1 MIARPAILLLAV
13 GGIYF
18 LLAGEVSQAEAI
30 ALVPVL
36 LLTLIYDRASRKA
49 QSVPLRIGMEGVSR
63 LARSVLPIVPEMWR
77 VGGALCRCV
86 LQPAAMS
93 SGVVLHVPFRFGAL
107 TAEDVGRRAAVVTA
121 ISLAPNGI
129 ALGMAHGT
137 DELIIHQLVPQPVG
151 DDAEWPG

>member
-1 MIARPAILLLAV
+1 MIARPAIFLLAV
-13 GGIYF
+13 GGLYF

-36 LLTLIYDRASRKA
+36 LLTLIYDRSGRKA
-49 QSVPLRIGMEGVSR
+49 QSVPLRIGMEGVSM
-63 LARSVLPIVPEMWR
+63 LARSLLAIVPEMWR
-77 VGGALCRCV
+77 VGGALYRCI
-86 LQPAAMS
+86 LRPAATS
-93 SGVVLHVPFRFGAL
+93 SGTVLHVPFRFGAL

-137 DELIIHQLVPQPVG
+137 DELIVHQLVQRPLGG
-151 DDAEWPG
+151 DTEWPG